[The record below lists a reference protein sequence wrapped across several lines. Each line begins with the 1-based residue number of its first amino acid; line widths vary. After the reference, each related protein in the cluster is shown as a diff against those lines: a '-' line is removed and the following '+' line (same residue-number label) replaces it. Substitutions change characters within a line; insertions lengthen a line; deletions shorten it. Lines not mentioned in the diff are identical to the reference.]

1 MVDIVKG
8 DEEWMVLDKEGKQP
22 MLGQGYKPD
31 ALYLKLTSGKS

>member
-1 MVDIVKG
+1 MADFVRG

-22 MLGQGYKPD
+22 MGQRYKPD